1 MNQNESNPINEL
13 KQNVQK
19 LIKLLDVNT
28 TDMWYPDL
36 EDTAPC
42 IVLENMDEE
51 SVTESFC
58 LEDGDNKYSLTGGQI
73 ADLMTKIE
81 KQLLDI

>member
-19 LIKLLDVNT
+19 LIELLDVNT

-36 EDTAPC
+36 EDTAQC
-42 IVLENMDEE
+42 IVLDNMDEE
-51 SVTESFC
+51 SVTKSFC
-58 LEDGDNKYSLTGGQI
+58 LEDGDIKYSLTGGQI